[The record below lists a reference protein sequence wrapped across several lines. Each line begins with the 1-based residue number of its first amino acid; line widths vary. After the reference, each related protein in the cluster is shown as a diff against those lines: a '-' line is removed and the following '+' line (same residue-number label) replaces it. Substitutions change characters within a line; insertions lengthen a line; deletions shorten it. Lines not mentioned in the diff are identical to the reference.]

1 LGSIERKTFLP
12 REFRGYSLN
21 FASRLEASL
30 PHFILK
36 ILYASSILR
45 QTIFAVAAEV
55 DLDRPRDF
63 LDRIAHHAPD
73 ALAGIEHLD
82 PLAQVAR
89 ALILMKP
96 KSTLGALYGTCPDG
110 LLGAFSRFG
119 SAPLYAPETYRQTFD
134 IFARPEN
141 RGRAK
146 ALGQLEGQLRAEHV
160 VVAAGLDDVLQHRV
174 VLERTKPAEVPALN
188 AFAGMIVDLCDATP
202 QAIKESLDSLPT
214 GTKGVKIG
222 EWAQSWM
229 GRQVRLPV
237 LSPIPVRDPDLRI
250 CLGAEQASLGRR
262 YRNCAASRMSYAF
275 LGERVLVEWIRPGEQ
290 AVIEL
295 AAVQSGSEQRW
306 EVTQLLGPRNRRA
319 KTAVVAAIRER
330 LDGLGILYQSTPFS
344 SAEQDGLQS
353 LLEHYPHAPF
363 PDYLAQRADDAEDE
377 DADIDRMLDELQQEV
392 HGLEAA

>member
-1 LGSIERKTFLP
+1 LKT
-12 REFRGYSLN
+12 
-21 FASRLEASL
+21 
-30 PHFILK
+30 
-36 ILYASSILR
+36 LYASNLAR
-45 QTIFAVAAEV
+45 QAIFAVAAEV

-119 SAPLYAPETYRQTFD
+119 CMPLYGSEIYRQTFD
-134 IFARPEN
+134 IFARSEN

-146 ALGQLEGQLRAEHV
+146 ALGQLEGQLRSEHI
-160 VVAAGLDDVLQHRV
+160 VVAAGLDDVLQHRA

-188 AFAGMIVDLCDATP
+188 AFARMIVDLCDATP

-229 GRQVRLPV
+229 GRQVRLPCP
-237 LSPIPVRDPDLRI
+237 LPIADDDPDLRV

-262 YRNCAASRMSYAF
+262 FRNCAESRMSYAF
-275 LGERVLVEWIRPGEQ
+275 FGERILVEWIRPGEN

-295 AAVQSGSEQRW
+295 ALVQSGAEARYSCEQ
-306 EVTQLLGPRNRRA
+306 VVGPRNRRV
-319 KTAVVAAIRER
+319 KPAVAAAIRER
-330 LDGLGILYQSTPFS
+330 FDQLGILYQASPFPA
-344 SAEQDGLQS
+344 AEQEGLQA
-353 LLEHYPHAPF
+353 LLDHFPNAPF
-363 PDYLAQRADDAEDE
+363 ADYHARRVDDDDAEGE
-377 DADIDRMLDELQQEV
+377 NAEIARMLDELTVDMAE
-392 HGLEAA
+392 GAA

>member
-1 LGSIERKTFLP
+1 MRPIERKSLLP

-21 FASRLEASL
+21 FAARLEASA

-36 ILYASSILR
+36 TLYASSISR

-119 SAPLYAPETYRQTFD
+119 SAPLYGPETYRQTFD

-146 ALGQLEGQLRAEHV
+146 ALGQLEGQLRADHIAV
-160 VVAAGLDDVLQHRV
+160 VAGLDDVLQHRI
-174 VLERTKPAEVPALN
+174 VLERAKPSEVPALN
-188 AFAGMIVDLCDATP
+188 AFARMIVDLCDATP

-222 EWAQSWM
+222 EWAQTWT
-229 GRQVRLPV
+229 GRQVRLPCPV
-237 LSPIPVRDPDLRI
+237 PIADDDPDLRV

-262 YRNCAASRMSYAF
+262 FRNCAASRMSYAF
-275 LGERVLVEWIRPGEQ
+275 LGERVLVEWIRAGEQ

-295 AAVQSGSEQRW
+295 AVVHSGSEQRW

-330 LDGLGILYQSTPFS
+330 LDGLGILYQSSPFP
-344 SAEQDGLQS
+344 SAEQDGLHA

-377 DADIDRMLDELQQEV
+377 DADIEEMLDDLEQEV